1 MAVNFFL
8 RVIRS
13 TLEGRFFSL
22 LAAIL
27 VYLAVGPILDKTIQF
42 RFLFD
47 IFFSTILL
55 AGVFAVS
62 QKKRSAV
69 IALSLAIPAL
79 LAVWARELSGGIAIE
94 IFSSSLSILF
104 FGYTLIVLL
113 AFILNSTRVTPDV
126 IFAALIGYL
135 LMGLMWAS
143 IYSLIDTITPGS
155 FNVLQNWVENPR
167 LVYLFFSYVTLT
179 TLGYGDIS
187 PLTAPAYS
195 FSILEAIIGQIYL
208 TVLIARLVGMH
219 ITNPNG
225 GSHNGSG
232 R

>member
-1 MAVNFFL
+1 MPVKYIPQ
-8 RVIRS
+8 VIRN

-22 LAAIL
+22 LVAII
-27 VYLAVGPILDKTIQF
+27 VYLVVGPVLDKTIEY
-42 RFLFD
+42 RFFFD
-47 IFFSTILL
+47 IFFSAILL
-55 AGVFAVS
+55 AGIFAVS
-62 QKKRSAV
+62 QKKRSTV
-69 IALSLAIPAL
+69 IAFSLAIPTL
-79 LAVWARELSGGIAIE
+79 LAVWTREYTGGIAIE
-94 IFSSSLSILF
+94 IISSGLNFLF
-104 FGYTLIVLL
+104 FSYTLIVLL
-113 AFILNSTRVTPDV
+113 AFILNSTMVTHNV
-126 IFAALIGYL
+126 IYAALIGYL

-155 FNVLQNWVENPR
+155 FNVLQSWVEDPR
-167 LVYLFFSYVTLT
+167 LVYLYFSYVTLT

>member
-1 MAVNFFL
+1 MPVKFL
-8 RVIRS
+8 PRVIRH
-13 TLEGRFFSL
+13 TLEGRFLSL

-27 VYLAVGPILDKTIQF
+27 VYLAFGPVLEKTKEF
-42 RFLFD
+42 KFFLD
-47 IFFSTILL
+47 IFFSIILM
-55 AGVFAVS
+55 AGIFAVS
-62 QKKRSAV
+62 QKKRSTV
-69 IALSLAIPAL
+69 IALSLAIPTLVAI
-79 LAVWARELSGGIAIE
+79 WTREFSGGITIE
-94 IFSSSLSILF
+94 VFSSALSIIF
-104 FGYTLIVLL
+104 FSYTLIVLL
-113 AFILNSTRVTPDV
+113 SFLLKSKRVTPDV
-126 IFAALIGYL
+126 IYAALIGYL

-155 FNVLQNWVENPR
+155 FSVLQGWTENPR
-167 LVYLFFSYVTLT
+167 LVHLYFSYVTLT

-208 TVLIARLVGMH
+208 TVLVARLVGMH

-225 GSHNGSG
+225 GSHNGSD